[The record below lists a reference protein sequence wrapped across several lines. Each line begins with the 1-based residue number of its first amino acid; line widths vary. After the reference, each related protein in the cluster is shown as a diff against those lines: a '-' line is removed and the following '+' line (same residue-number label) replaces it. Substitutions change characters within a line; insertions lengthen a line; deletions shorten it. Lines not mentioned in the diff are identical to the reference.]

1 MHGANQAVELATTL
15 LHVLSGLYSAFEHV
29 GANDPSGAIG
39 IALVTALCVLILGC
53 AVAIA
58 EVTKMK
64 VRRYMRKHELP
75 AESSKPRDKN
85 RDA

>member
-29 GANDPSGAIG
+29 WVNDSSGAIG
-39 IALVTALCVLILGC
+39 IALVTSLCVLIVAG
-53 AVAIA
+53 AVALA
-58 EVTKMK
+58 EVAKMK
-64 VRRYMRKHELP
+64 VRRYVRKHELP
-75 AESSKPRDKN
+75 AKSSKPLDEN